1 MSKVTR
7 SRSWGA
13 KPAGVVVY
21 NRHKQ
26 HLCPDHSQY
35 FHFDRIFNRHGEPAG
50 LEGYST
56 PAPQS
61 TVGLGY
67 RPPTAMSAK
76 SGRSNTGGRG

>member
-26 HLCPDHSQY
+26 HQIIIKILT
-35 FHFDRIFNRHGEPAG
+35 IFNRHGEPAG

-76 SGRSNTGGRG
+76 SGRSNTGDRG